1 MKRPS
6 IRNFAMAAIISIAA
20 GAASA
25 ADPNSTAL
33 YGKFQGGGI
42 AENDDSIYFG
52 ITARDFDVT
61 IGPAGNGFS
70 VEWTSVIRRRRN
82 KTAT

>member
-1 MKRPS
+1 
-6 IRNFAMAAIISIAA
+6 MAAVISIAA
-20 GAASA
+20 GAVSA
-25 ADPNSTAL
+25 ADPNITAF

-52 ITARDFDVT
+52 VTTRDFDFT

-70 VEWTSVIRRRRN
+70 VEWTSVIRGGGKKVRQVKGRLVKVAR
-82 KTAT
+82 